1 MFPDVSLKTWLRI
14 SNLPKSSFYE
24 WVQKLNEIDHEE
36 AKLINKIKLII
47 DKSKRR
53 YGYRRVTLMLKNKG
67 LVVNHKRV
75 YRIMKEHNLLCD
87 KFHRKTR
94 KYYSYKGEVGRI
106 ANNELNRKFK
116 VDKPNK
122 VWLTDVTEFKVG
134 SNKLYLSPILDL
146 YNLEI
151 VSFSMSTRPTTNFTN
166 RSLNAAINKRSKR
179 EDLIIHSDQG
189 FHYQHHTW
197 VKKLEDNDIKQSM
210 SRKGNCIDNSPMENF
225 FAILKQEM
233 YYGNEFKHINNL
245 KEEITEYIAWYNSD
259 RIKTKL
265 KGLSPVQ
272 YREESFGTTI

>member
-1 MFPDVSLKTWLRI
+1 MFPYVSLKTWLRI

-24 WVQKLNEIDHEE
+24 WSKKLNVVDHEE
-36 AKLINKIKLII
+36 ENLIKKIKLII

-75 YRIMKEHNLLCD
+75 YRLMKEQNLLCD

-106 ANNELNRKFK
+106 ANNELNRNFK
-116 VDKPNK
+116 VDTPNK
-122 VWLTDVTEFKVG
+122 VWVTDVTEFKVG
-134 SNKLYLSPILDL
+134 SDKLYLSPILDL
-146 YNLEI
+146 YNSEI
-151 VSFSMSTRPTTNFTN
+151 VSFSMSTRPTINFTN
-166 RSLNAAINKRSKR
+166 RSLNEAINKTPKA

-197 VKKLEDNDIKQSM
+197 VKTLEENNIRQSM

-233 YYGNEFKHINNL
+233 YYGNEFRNIKNL
-245 KEEITEYIAWYNSD
+245 KEEIIEYITWYNSD

>member
-1 MFPDVSLKTWLRI
+1 MFPYVSLKTWLRI

-24 WVQKLNEIDHEE
+24 WSKKLNVVDHEE
-36 AKLINKIKLII
+36 ENLIKKIKLII

-75 YRIMKEHNLLCD
+75 YRLMKEQNLLCD

-106 ANNELNRKFK
+106 ANNELNRNFK
-116 VDKPNK
+116 VDTPNK
-122 VWLTDVTEFKVG
+122 VWVTDVTEFKVG
-134 SNKLYLSPILDL
+134 SDKLYLSPILDL
-146 YNLEI
+146 YNSEI
-151 VSFSMSTRPTTNFTN
+151 VSFSMSTRPTINFTN
-166 RSLNAAINKRSKR
+166 RSLNEAINKAPKP

-197 VKKLEDNDIKQSM
+197 VKMLEDNNIRQSM

-233 YYGNEFKHINNL
+233 YYGNEFRNIKNL
-245 KEEITEYIAWYNSD
+245 KEEIIEYITWYNSD

>member
-24 WVQKLNEIDHEE
+24 WSKKLNVVDHEE
-36 AKLINKIKLII
+36 ENLIKKIKLII

-75 YRIMKEHNLLCD
+75 YRLMKEQNLLCN

-106 ANNELNRKFK
+106 ANNELNRNFK
-116 VDKPNK
+116 VDTPNK
-122 VWLTDVTEFKVG
+122 VWVTDVTEFKVG
-134 SNKLYLSPILDL
+134 SDKLYLSPILDL
-146 YNLEI
+146 YNSEI
-151 VSFSMSTRPTTNFTN
+151 VSFSMSTRPTINFTN
-166 RSLNAAINKRSKR
+166 RSLNEAINKTPKP

-197 VKKLEDNDIKQSM
+197 VKMLEENNIRQSM

-233 YYGNEFKHINNL
+233 YYGNEFRNIKNL
-245 KEEITEYIAWYNSD
+245 KEEIIEYITWYNSD

>member
-1 MFPDVSLKTWLRI
+1 MFPYVSLKTWLRI

-24 WVQKLNEIDHEE
+24 WSKKLNVVDHEE
-36 AKLINKIKLII
+36 ENLIKKIKLII

-75 YRIMKEHNLLCD
+75 YRLMKEQNLLCD

-106 ANNELNRKFK
+106 ANNELNRNFK
-116 VDKPNK
+116 VDTPNK
-122 VWLTDVTEFKVG
+122 VWVTDVTEFKVG
-134 SNKLYLSPILDL
+134 SDKLYLSPILDL
-146 YNLEI
+146 YNSEI
-151 VSFSMSTRPTTNFTN
+151 VSFSMSTRPTINFTN
-166 RSLNAAINKRSKR
+166 RSLNEAINKTRKPK
-179 EDLIIHSDQG
+179 DLIIHSDQG

-197 VKKLEDNDIKQSM
+197 VKTLEENNIKQSM

-233 YYGNEFKHINNL
+233 YYGNEFRNIKNL
-245 KEEITEYIAWYNSD
+245 KEEIIEYITWYNSD

>member
-1 MFPDVSLKTWLRI
+1 MFPYVSLKTWLRI

-24 WVQKLNEIDHEE
+24 WSKKLNVVDHEE
-36 AKLINKIKLII
+36 ENLIKKIKLII

-75 YRIMKEHNLLCD
+75 YRLMKEQNLLCD

-106 ANNELNRKFK
+106 ANNELNRNFK
-116 VDKPNK
+116 VDTPNK
-122 VWLTDVTEFKVG
+122 VWVTDVTEFKVG
-134 SNKLYLSPILDL
+134 SDKLYLSPILDL
-146 YNLEI
+146 YNSEI
-151 VSFSMSTRPTTNFTN
+151 VSFSMSTRPTINFTN
-166 RSLNAAINKRSKR
+166 RSLNEAINKTPKP

-197 VKKLEDNDIKQSM
+197 VKMLEENNIRQSM

-233 YYGNEFKHINNL
+233 YYGNEFRNIKNL
-245 KEEITEYIAWYNSD
+245 KEEIIEYITWYNSE

>member
-24 WVQKLNEIDHEE
+24 WSKKLNVVNHEE
-36 AKLINKIKLII
+36 ENLIKKIKLII

-75 YRIMKEHNLLCD
+75 YRLMKEQNLLCN

-106 ANNELNRKFK
+106 ANNELNRNFK
-116 VDKPNK
+116 VDTPNK
-122 VWLTDVTEFKVG
+122 VWVTDVTEFKVG
-134 SNKLYLSPILDL
+134 SDKLYLSPILDL
-146 YNLEI
+146 YNSEI
-151 VSFSMSTRPTTNFTN
+151 VSFSMSTRPTINFTN
-166 RSLNAAINKRSKR
+166 RSLNEAINKTPKP

-197 VKKLEDNDIKQSM
+197 VKMLEENNIRQSM

-233 YYGNEFKHINNL
+233 YYGNEFRNIKNL
-245 KEEITEYIAWYNSD
+245 KEEIIEYITWYNSE